1 MRLGVDAALV
11 PDVTLLMV
19 DGDTFISFTFN
30 LQTVSRTREPK
41 HDAAPQLHLLFSTN
55 VKPAGLKLELGVG
68 GATTR
73 KQHHFNKTEELQQH
87 ALLLLHVMTCRIN
100 FMNSKR

>member
-1 MRLGVDAALV
+1 MRLGVDAALL

-30 LQTVSRTREPK
+30 LQTVSRTHEPK

-55 VKPAGLKLELGVG
+55 VKPAGLKLEPLMQVGVG

-87 ALLLLHVMTCRIN
+87 ALCYCCM
-100 FMNSKR
+100 S